1 MTGRSVI
8 IGLACAMLLCAVTYF
23 NDMVM
28 RGTYLVGNFL
38 PVAVFG
44 SLTLFLLLVNPL
56 LQRLSPRACLNRR
69 ELATIVTLML
79 FACCVPGRGLMHYFT
94 NNLMFPHHH
103 LRTTPSW
110 QSEPPTL
117 AQKDLADPAS
127 VIAAL
132 GSAANGPPA
141 LQALRAALPGAT
153 LAAGSA
159 DEQRGGLLAA
169 LNTAITQ
176 SRFAMAPG
184 ATAGLRLTR
193 HVRDLLAR
201 DPATLSAVDVAR
213 INRGAIDAL
222 FPDAVAPQRLG
233 PIDRTPDVLLTNVDR
248 DPASSVDAF
257 VTGLA
262 EGEGRVRWRQLPWR
276 VWVRPLLFWV
286 PLLLTVGVM
295 VTALAL
301 VLHRQWST
309 HERLPYPTVEFAR
322 ALLPEDGQAWSPT
335 LRNRRFWIGML
346 AVLGIHMNNY
356 ACTWWPDI
364 LIPIRIHLDLGPLQ
378 DLIPVIKKGG
388 PWMIFDPTL
397 SFTAIGFAYFLATDV
412 SLSLGLAPYLY
423 CLAVG
428 ILASYGVPITGG
440 LLRATS
446 ESGLY
451 AGAYF
456 AMFAV
461 LLYTGRHYYA
471 SALRRGLGL
480 RARDPIEA
488 TAVWGM
494 RVFLASIALFVYQLV
509 LLDVDWQLALLYVV
523 GLLVMFTVMS
533 RLVAEAGVPFLHT
546 HFAPCVVLWGLMGA
560 RALGPDQLLV
570 LTILSGLL
578 SIDPRETMMPFA
590 VSGVCL
596 IDRVRVRI
604 GPAALWGLLALV
616 LGLAVALPATLKIQY
631 QRGAVLA
638 GDGWTTMYVPRY
650 PYDINVGVVRQL
662 QAQGLLESSRAL
674 SGWARFAHVE
684 PMGIFVTC
692 FGITFALVILFTWLR
707 FRFIK
712 WPLHPLLFLMMGTWS
727 SRSLAFSFLI
737 GCLVKSGVMKYGGA
751 RLYQRLKPLMI
762 GLVAGEML
770 AAILPVIIGAVYYF
784 VKGLPPL
791 GFRVTPG

>member
-1 MTGRSVI
+1 MTKRSVI
-8 IGLACAMLLCAVTYF
+8 IGLACALLLCAVTYF

-28 RGTYLVGNFL
+28 RGTFLVGNFL
-38 PVAVFG
+38 PVSVFG

-69 ELATIVTLML
+69 ELAVIVTLML

-94 NNLMFPHHH
+94 NNLMFPHHL

-117 AQKDLADPAS
+117 TEKDLANPAA

-132 GSAANGPPA
+132 GPATSATPA
-141 LQALRAALPGAT
+141 LQALRATLPGVP
-153 LAAGSA
+153 LAAGSVG
-159 DEQRGGLLAA
+159 ERRERLLTE
-169 LNTAITQ
+169 LNAAITQ
-176 SRFAMAPG
+176 SRFALALG
-184 ATAGLRLTR
+184 ATDGLQLTR

-201 DPATLSAVDVAR
+201 DPATLSAGDVAR

-222 FPDAVAPQRLG
+222 FPGAVVPQRLG
-233 PIDRTPDVLLTNVDR
+233 PVDRAPDVLLANVDE

-262 EGEGRVRWRQLPWR
+262 EGEGRIRWSQIPWG

-295 VTALAL
+295 VTALTL

-322 ALLPEDGQAWSPT
+322 ALLPEEGQAWSAT
-335 LRNRRFWIGML
+335 LQNRLFWIGML
-346 AVLGIHMNNY
+346 IVLGIHMNNY
-356 ACTWWPDI
+356 ACTWWPDF
-364 LIPIRIHLDLGPLQ
+364 LIPIRIRFDLRPLQ
-378 DLIPVIKKGG
+378 ELIPVLKNAST
-388 PWMIFDPTL
+388 WMIFDPTL
-397 SFTAIGFAYFLATDV
+397 YFTAIGFAYFLATDV
-412 SLSLGLAPYLY
+412 TLSLGLAPYLY

-428 ILASYGVPITGG
+428 ALASYGVPITGG

-451 AGAYF
+451 SGAYF

-461 LLYTGRHYYA
+461 LLYTGRRYYA

-494 RVFLASIALFVYQLV
+494 RVFLACIVLFVFQLV
-509 LLDVDWQLALLYVV
+509 LLDVDWQLAVLYLV

-533 RLVAEAGVPFLHT
+533 RLVAEAGVPFIHT
-546 HFAPCVVLWGLMGA
+546 HFAPCVLLWGLMGA
-560 RALGPDQLLV
+560 RALGPDQMLV
-570 LTILSGLL
+570 LSILSGLL
-578 SIDPRETMMPFA
+578 FIDPRETMMPFA
-590 VSGVCL
+590 TSAVCL

-604 GPAALWGLLALV
+604 GPAALWGVLALM
-616 LGLAVALPATLKIQY
+616 LGFAVALPVTLKIQY

-638 GDGWTTMYVPRY
+638 GDGWTTVVAPRY
-650 PYDINVGVVRQL
+650 PYDINVGIVRQL
-662 QAQGLLESSRAL
+662 QAQGLLDSSRAL
-674 SGWARFAHVE
+674 SGWARFTHVE
-684 PMGIFVTC
+684 PMGIFVTA
-692 FGITFALVILFTWLR
+692 FGVTFALVILFTWLR
-707 FRFIK
+707 FRFAR
-712 WPLHPLLFLMMGTWS
+712 WPLHPLLFLMMGTFS

-737 GCLVKSGVMKYGGA
+737 GCLIKSGVMKYGGA

-762 GLVAGEML
+762 GLIAGEML
-770 AAILPVIIGAVYYF
+770 AAILPIIVGAVYYF
-784 VKGLPPL
+784 VQGLPPRI
-791 GFRVTPG
+791 FRVTPG